1 MNDDRPANGAADY
14 FACRKC
20 GFEQP
25 LAIGLAEVLAGF
37 RGGFDLTCSAC
48 RHPDVYVLE
57 DIKSLDASDGP
68 SDG

>member
-1 MNDDRPANGAADY
+1 MNENQPANGAADY

-25 LAIGLAEVLAGF
+25 PAIGLTEVLAGF

-48 RHPDVYVLE
+48 RHTDVYVLE
-57 DIKSLDASDGP
+57 DIKPSAASDGP
-68 SDG
+68 SDD